1 MHQLRDLI
9 RAPAA
14 ARKYLSQDP
23 AEKTWTCPVCGLI
36 PPFALAGGWYARRR
50 CACEREA
57 EERQAIQT
65 LQHLSGQA
73 QVVRTYTWLGPAWSE
88 PGLAEKTFATFRRE
102 RHPQAFDL
110 AHSFA
115 QNPQGV
121 LALYGS
127 YGTGKTHLLA
137 AVANHLGTT
146 GTPCLFAS
154 AVTLFDA
161 IQDGIQQN
169 QDYHQLVR
177 RGIQTP
183 LLLLDD
189 IDKLKASEFREEVLY
204 KLVNGRTT
212 AGRPLAISSNCTPWE
227 LERWVGKA
235 GRSRLM
241 TGLIPVQ
248 MNGADYRL
256 EVQS

>member
-1 MHQLRDLI
+1 
-9 RAPAA
+9 
-14 ARKYLSQDP
+14 
-23 AEKTWTCPVCGLI
+23 
-36 PPFALAGGWYARRR
+36 
-50 CACEREA
+50 
-57 EERQAIQT
+57 
-65 LQHLSGQA
+65 
-73 QVVRTYTWLGPAWSE
+73 
-88 PGLAEKTFATFRRE
+88 
-102 RHPQAFDL
+102 
-110 AHSFA
+110 
-115 QNPQGV
+115 V

-127 YGTGKTHLLA
+127 YGTGKTHLLV

-154 AVTLFDA
+154 AVTFFDA
-161 IQDGIQQN
+161 IQDCIQQN
-169 QDYHQLVR
+169 QDYHQLLR

-212 AGRPLAISSNCTPWE
+212 AGRSLAISSNCTPGE

-256 EVQS
+256 EVQP